1 MQGHR
6 GGFLAIG
13 TDGKEYTVW
22 VLVRVVQRRSF
33 SDPNAVEMR
42 RLPKF
47 VTSAGQLVS
56 PVRKGEYR
64 ILATGVSLRSDDPD
78 AP

>member
-1 MQGHR
+1 MQGLP
-6 GGFLAIG
+6 GSFPTVGN
-13 TDGKEYTVW
+13 DGKEYTVW
-22 VLVRVVQRRSF
+22 VLVNLVRRT
-33 SDPNAVEMR
+33 SDAVEMR
-42 RLPKF
+42 PLQKF

-64 ILATGVSLRSDDPD
+64 ILDTGVILRSDDPD